1 MGRGVKSLGIN
12 PQRHVKCHE
21 FCIYHSKIH
30 GLDHLDLYSL
40 KNSDVFLCQNLG
52 VLRQKRSNK
61 TLFESEHKQQNV
73 ELSLAQEVGMG

>member
-30 GLDHLDLYSL
+30 GLDLLDLYSL
-40 KNSDVFLCQNLG
+40 KKSDVFLCQNLG